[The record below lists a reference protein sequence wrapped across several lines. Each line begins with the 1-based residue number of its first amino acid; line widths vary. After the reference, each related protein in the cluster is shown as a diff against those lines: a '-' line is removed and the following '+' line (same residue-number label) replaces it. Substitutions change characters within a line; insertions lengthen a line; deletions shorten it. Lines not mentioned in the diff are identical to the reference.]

1 MQVQKI
7 NGSGVMI
14 FIECKQEIYVLLLSS
29 TGRGGVFYTEAGG
42 KLEPRLNTE
51 ENAIKELFEE
61 TYATFKVKS
70 LKQSKNVI
78 VNNKYVCYTIK
89 IQIDDLMDIEK
100 IMKNNR
106 KILNEQKG
114 LNCYREMFG
123 FQFVKVNEL
132 LQLKQKSIQSHGSQI
147 SLHKR
152 TINSFEE
159 LVKQKIITEDFMVD
173 VPVSQCQ
180 VLQHQFENQNDKL
193 HSLNKQ
199 CYLSIL

>member
-29 TGRGGVFYTEAGG
+29 TGRGGVFFTEAGG

-78 VNNKYVCYTIK
+78 VNNKYVCFTIK
-89 IQIDDLMDIEK
+89 IQMDDLMDIEK

-114 LNCYREMFG
+114 LNSYREMFG
-123 FQFVKVNEL
+123 FQFVKVNDL
-132 LQLKQKSIQSHGSQI
+132 LQLKQKSIQSNGQQI

-159 LVKQKIITEDFMVD
+159 LIKQKIIREDFTVD

-180 VLQHQFENQNDKL
+180 VLQHQYENQNDKL

-199 CYLSIL
+199 CYLSIS